1 MNDDSLTGDH
11 SGPSGVSRVLGRAD
25 DAEDGPDEVMDLS
38 LFAEMS
44 EQDSASEVEIDVE
57 DDEEEDM
64 DIDEESEEEEEEEEE
79 EDDDDD
85 SDDVGMY
92 RSGALSS
99 EGEFKG
105 VEVLY
110 PRKSYRGARNVET
123 VKDCE
128 LTYDG

>member
-1 MNDDSLTGDH
+1 
-11 SGPSGVSRVLGRAD
+11 
-25 DAEDGPDEVMDLS
+25 MDLS
-38 LFAEMS
+38 VFADIAEHDS
-44 EQDSASEVEIDVE
+44 ESEVEIDVE

-64 DIDEESEEEEEEEEE
+64 DIDDETEESEEEPEES
-79 EDDDDD
+79 DDDDD
-85 SDDVGMY
+85 SDDIGMY